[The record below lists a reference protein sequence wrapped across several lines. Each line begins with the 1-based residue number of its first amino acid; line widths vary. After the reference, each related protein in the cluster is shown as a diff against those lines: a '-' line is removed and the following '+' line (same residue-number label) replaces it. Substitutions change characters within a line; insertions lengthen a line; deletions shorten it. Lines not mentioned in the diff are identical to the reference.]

1 MLSNNIERIGK
12 MIDANDNILY
22 CICAAK
28 LDGEAKRWYEDNIS
42 FIQWKQLKSSL
53 FERFT
58 TSDSSSKIFEQLK
71 EHKQKLDETVTSY
84 YDAIIKLSTAPYVS
98 YFANTVSTTNYASS
112 TLLIPI
118 YINVQVNNK
127 QHQAIVDTGSAVTL
141 INQQLLKKIYHTE
154 LVYKKKLHKSAN
166 CTSIDII
173 SEIQLEVKIQ
183 GHKTL
188 IIADV
193 AMNLITHLLLGN
205 DWIMQNNVIIDSLQR
220 HLALIDN
227 ISTNTF

>member
-1 MLSNNIERIGK
+1 

-84 YDAIIKLSTAPYVS
+84 YDAIIKLL
-98 YFANTVSTTNYASS
+98 STTNYASS

-188 IIADV
+188 IIADI

>member
-1 MLSNNIERIGK
+1 MNSLSESARTTH
-12 MIDANDNILY
+12 A
-22 CICAAK
+22 
-28 LDGEAKRWYEDNIS
+28 
-42 FIQWKQLKSSL
+42 FLKI
-53 FERFT
+53 T
-58 TSDSSSKIFEQLK
+58 K
-71 EHKQKLDETVTSY
+71 DEPELQ
-84 YDAIIKLSTAPYVS
+84 DE
-98 YFANTVSTTNYASS
+98 
-112 TLLIPI
+112 
-118 YINVQVNNK
+118 NVPEPQQQHLNNK

-188 IIADV
+188 IIADI